1 MTVKYLGSLGFSK
14 NINSS
19 FNNYHLLGKILCDRN
34 NAKDSLP
41 HLIFSQAYA

>member
-19 FNNYHLLGKILCDRN
+19 FNNYHLLGKYYVTGIMLKTRC
-34 NAKDSLP
+34 
-41 HLIFSQAYA
+41 LI